1 MLDPLLLDDTLDA
14 HDGALLSAA
23 VHLLLVVLLF
33 GAPASR
39 RPAATDAR

>member
-1 MLDPLLLDDTLDA
+1 MFVLYQ
-14 HDGALLSAA
+14 SAEGVGGRWLHSFA

-33 GAPASR
+33 GVPASR